1 MLMEAILDFSLAVY
15 GDLGIFRERLDGLT
29 YNGSRPGAAPP
40 LSGDETASLDNKK
53 DLT

>member
-1 MLMEAILDFSLAVY
+1 MLMEATLNFSLAVY

-29 YNGSRPGAAPP
+29 YNGSRPGAASP
-40 LSGDETASLDNKK
+40 LWGDETASLHNKK